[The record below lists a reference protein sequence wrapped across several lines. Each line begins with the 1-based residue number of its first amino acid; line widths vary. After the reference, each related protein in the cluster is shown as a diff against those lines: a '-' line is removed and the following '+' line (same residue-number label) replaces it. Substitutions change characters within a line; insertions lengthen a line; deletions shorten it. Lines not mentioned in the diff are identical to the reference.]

1 MTEQDIIDLGFKKQ
15 EVSPE
20 ESGCEKG
27 FMYYT
32 LDISGGFSFI
42 SNAND
47 EVKDGK
53 WFIEFFDCYPPIR
66 FEEVEPL
73 KVMIETAKQCLKND

>member
-1 MTEQDIIDLGFKKQ
+1 MTEQDIIDLGF
-15 EVSPE
+15 E
-20 ESGCEKG
+20 EQIVNDNGNL
-27 FMYYT
+27 FHYYT